1 MDYHGGMVTR
11 LNQSDFVKTALR
23 LPPDVH
29 AKIHE
34 AASATG
40 RSYNA
45 EIVARLQASF
55 QTDESEQREFE
66 AWREVA
72 RLKQQSA
79 EVSTMTMPLDTERA
93 LKEYAE
99 RVEALLA
106 AREER
111 MRGWW
116 MQEFGYDP
124 QAPQIERPASR
135 GPTRSPNA
143 RKKPP

>member
-1 MDYHGGMVTR
+1 MVTR

-45 EIVARLQASF
+45 EIVARLQSSF

-72 RLKQQSA
+72 RLEGQAKEPA
-79 EVSTMTMPLDTERA
+79 GNSTTGMERA
-93 LKEYAE
+93 LKDYMGRLEEIMAK
-99 RVEALLA
+99 RDDRL
-106 AREER
+106 RE
-111 MRGWW
+111 WW
-116 MQEFGYDP
+116 MREFGYDP

-143 RKKPP
+143 RKKTP